1 MAGENG
7 FPRRKRAAPV
17 RVVRDSQAAPKRLDE
32 PTARSSTEE
41 ALDVARYVTDM
52 TAQLEAMASAA
63 RLELLAYF
71 LGMAKAEAELFVR
84 THVPDQGES
93 AETENATPHGMD

>member
-1 MAGENG
+1 MVGENG
-7 FPRRKRAAPV
+7 FPRRKRAPRA
-17 RVVRDSQAAPKRLDE
+17 RVVRDSQAPPKRLDE
-32 PTARSSTEE
+32 PTPRSSTEE

-84 THVPDQGES
+84 THVPDHGES
-93 AETENATPHGMD
+93 AHKQIRTPPGLE